1 MLMQQ
6 SSLIKSVFLYSLPI
20 VLSALAFACY
30 YTPDR
35 DILHDKDVFVFP
47 YDDSSSGGNSSIQY
61 QFDSNG
67 GLSYTYTLRNS
78 IKFPYAGIMI
88 LKRDS
93 SFLDFSRY
101 NSLAVKVTDST
112 RKNIV
117 PVYLFTN
124 ISAYST
130 WDSVVTFVNAQ
141 SFIQV
146 EDIGQTAYLAFESF
160 FIPTWW
166 YDFQKA
172 EQQVNFVPDF
182 GNVAVINFAAQASSL
197 MNTEY
202 TVHLETVAVTKR
214 MRLFYAVIAIISALY
229 YTVLV
234 ALRYAGRFFK
244 STERNSINKLV
255 TFSYE
260 KVAALEE
267 QDLPAEVFEYI
278 NKHYWMPDLSIADV
292 LRETGLSERKL
303 SQIIKEK
310 TDLTFK
316 QYLNNIRLSE
326 AKRMLKDTDLRVSEI
341 AYKIGYNNVTHFNR
355 VFKLDENV
363 SPSYYRMQATGD
375 I

>member
-1 MLMQQ
+1 M
-6 SSLIKSVFLYSLPI
+6 KSVFLYSLPI

-35 DILHDKDVFVFP
+35 DILHDKDVFVMP

-61 QFDSNG
+61 QFDSDG
-67 GLSYTYTLRNS
+67 GLSYTYTLRDS
-78 IKFPYAGIMI
+78 IKYPYAGIMI

-93 SFLDFSRY
+93 SFLDFSSY
-101 NSLAVKVTDST
+101 NSLAVKITDST
-112 RKNIV
+112 RKSII

-141 SFIQV
+141 SFIPV
-146 EDIGQTAYLAFESF
+146 EDFGKTAYIAFESF
-160 FIPTWW
+160 ITPSWW
-166 YDFQKA
+166 YDRQKA
-172 EQQVNFVPDF
+172 ELQANFAPDF
-182 GNVAVINFAAQASSL
+182 GNVAVVNFAAQASSV
-197 MNTEY
+197 MNAEY
-202 TVHLETVAVTKR
+202 TVHLETIAVTKR
-214 MRLFYAVIAIISALY
+214 MRLFYAVIGIISALY

-234 ALRYAGRFFK
+234 ALRYAGRFYK
-244 STERNSINKLV
+244 STESNSINKLV

-260 KVAALEE
+260 KVAVQEE
-267 QDLPAEVFEYI
+267 QDLSAGVFEYI
-278 NKHYWMPDLSIADV
+278 NNHYWMPELSIADV
-292 LRETGLSERKL
+292 LRQTGFSERKL

-326 AKRMLKDTDLRVSEI
+326 AKRMLKDTDLQVSEI

-355 VFKLDENV
+355 VFKLAENV
-363 SPSYYRMQATGD
+363 SPSYYRMQVTGD